1 MRLRK
6 VLSIQLIV
14 ILLSACGDSEKD
26 ESFTIAAVSDVVRV
40 FDDGY
45 MLPPADDTLKIYG
58 IRGEIISG
66 QFYIH
71 AGGNKLEAVQVEAE
85 ILKSEDGNSSISAE
99 NIKCNFVRSIPLTE
113 NAPNQPPDV
122 LTRKAPARFPDY
134 LSEEN
139 QAYIDEN
146 SYLAVYIT
154 IIIPKNA
161 VAGSYHGMIKVSSG
175 GVEKFLPLSMI
186 VYPLTMPEERHLKVA
201 EWYSTDHFDL
211 HHGISEEY
219 SEAWF
224 GILKSYAEN
233 MAAHRQNVFEV
244 PAGAIQVLR
253 SRNGK
258 LTFDFTRF
266 DQIAQVFWDTKGMDF
281 LETGELTNF
290 GDSAWFS
297 TDIVFRDFKVKNPE
311 SGEVV
316 NMPGK
321 EVIPYLL
328 PALEKHLRENGW
340 LEKTLFHVKDEPT
353 LRNVRS
359 WKEASSLIRKYA
371 PGLKRFDAIETT
383 FLFDEIEV
391 AIPKLDH
398 LAAWYETYETAAREG
413 TELWFYTVGIY
424 QAPRYPNKTIDMPL
438 MDNRIMHWLN
448 YRYDLT
454 GFLHWGWNQWTEK
467 PFEETGMHIGDG
479 WHVYP
484 KKDGVLN
491 SLRWEQMR
499 NGLQDYEYFLMLENE
514 VRELKD
520 SLGKDFSW
528 IDPKQRSKEI
538 VGEVIQD
545 FLDRS
550 GNPDALY
557 NAKREVIDEILNF
570 KVSPRVYVQT
580 NPPENG
586 TSVKEE
592 SYLLEVF
599 GWAENGT
606 DITVNGEKVTP
617 DRQGMFLWNLGLL
630 ESNNQVIIE
639 AKNSGRQKRI
649 VRSFK
654 VEK

>member
-1 MRLRK
+1 MRSRTE
-6 VLSIQLIV
+6 LSISLIV
-14 ILLSACGDSEKD
+14 ILLSACGVSEQ
-26 ESFTIAAVSDVVRV
+26 EQLFTLAAVSDLDRV
-40 FDDGY
+40 FEDGY
-45 MLPPADDTLKIYG
+45 KLPPADDTLKIFG
-58 IRGEIISG
+58 IRGETISG

-71 AGGNKLEAVQVEAE
+71 SGGKKLEAVQADAD
-85 ILKSEDGNSSISAE
+85 ILKTEDGNAIIPAE
-99 NIKCNFVRSIPLTE
+99 NIAWYFVGSIPLTE
-113 NAPNQPPDV
+113 NAPNQPADV
-122 LTRKAPARFPDY
+122 LTRTAPARFPDY

-146 SYLAVYIT
+146 MYRAVYIT
-154 IIIPKNA
+154 IVIPEDA
-161 VAGSYHGMIKVSSG
+161 VAGNYYGMIKVSSG
-175 GVEKFLPLSMI
+175 GIEKFLPLSLV
-186 VYPLTMPEERHLKVA
+186 VYPLTLPEVRHLKVA
-201 EWYSTDHFDL
+201 EWYNTSHFDR
-211 HHGISEEY
+211 HHGINEEY
-219 SEAWF
+219 SDAWF
-224 GILKSYAEN
+224 EILRTYAEN

-244 PAGAIQVLR
+244 PAGAILVLR
-253 SRNGK
+253 SGTGK

-281 LETGELTNF
+281 LETGELTRF

-297 TDIVFRDFKVKNPE
+297 TDIVFRDFKVENPE
-311 SGEVV
+311 TGEEIT
-316 NMPGK
+316 MPGK

-328 PALEKHLRENGW
+328 PALEKHLREKGW
-340 LEKTLFHVKDEPT
+340 LGKTLFHVKDEPT

-359 WKEASSLIRKYA
+359 WKEASSLIHRYA

-438 MDNRIMHWLN
+438 IDNRIMHWLN

-499 NGLQDYEYFLMLENE
+499 NGLQDYEYFLMLETE
-514 VRELKD
+514 VSELKD
-520 SLGKDFSW
+520 TLGKDFSW

-538 VGEVIQD
+538 VGGVVKD

-580 NPPENG
+580 NPHMNG

-599 GWAENGT
+599 GWAESGT
-606 DITVNGEKVTP
+606 DITVNGEIVTP
-617 DRQGMFLWNLGLL
+617 DRQGMFLWNLSLS
-630 ESNNQVIIE
+630 ETKNQVIIE
-639 AKNSGRQKRI
+639 AKNSRGQKRI

-654 VEK
+654 VDK